1 MPTIFTRIISGE
13 LPSRFVYQDEHTVAF
28 LTIAPIRPGHTLVV
42 PRLEIDHWIDL
53 PDAAQRELWST
64 ASKVGRA
71 IQAAFQPRRV
81 GAIVAGLE
89 VAHTHV
95 HLVPIDNE
103 KQLDFALA
111 DPNPP
116 AEQLDEAAERIRAAL
131 G

>member
-1 MPTIFTRIISGE
+1 
-13 LPSRFVYQDEHTVAF
+13 
-28 LTIAPIRPGHTLVV
+28 
-42 PRLEIDHWIDL
+42 
-53 PDAAQRELWST
+53 
-64 ASKVGRA
+64 VGRA

-103 KQLDFALA
+103 KQLDFVFA

-116 AEQLDEAAERIRAAL
+116 AEQLDEAVERIRAAL